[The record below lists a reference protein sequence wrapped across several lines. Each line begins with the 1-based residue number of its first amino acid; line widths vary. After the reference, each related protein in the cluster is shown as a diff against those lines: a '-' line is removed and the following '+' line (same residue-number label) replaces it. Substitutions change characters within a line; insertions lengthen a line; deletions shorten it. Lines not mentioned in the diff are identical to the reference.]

1 MSLKKLAVAGAAALA
16 VSGVWAENVSVN
28 NIDLSSGTA
37 FFGAMHFDTGAF
49 TDTFS
54 FANGPSWADV
64 SASLVTIDLGAKHIA
79 FTSATLN
86 GNALTLTAPGVF
98 QTGMGSW
105 SNVAGP
111 FQLVV
116 TGTTAGVGKGT
127 AHSYSGTMNVT
138 AVPEPETYALMLA
151 GLGAIGF
158 MARRRK
164 A

>member
-1 MSLKKLAVAGAAALA
+1 MNFKTLAVAGAVAAA
-16 VSGVWAENVSVN
+16 CSGAWADDVNVN
-28 NIDLSSGTA
+28 NIDLSTGTA
-37 FFGAMHFDTGAF
+37 FFGAMHFDNGAF

-54 FANGPSWADV
+54 FTGAPALSSV
-64 SASLVTIDLGAKHIA
+64 SASLITIDLAPKNIT

-86 GNALTLTAPGVF
+86 GNALTLTD
-98 QTGMGSW
+98 MGTFETAVGAWPS
-105 SNVAGP
+105 VAGP
-111 FQLVV
+111 YMITVM
-116 TGTTAGVGKGT
+116 GTTVGVARGQ

-164 A
+164 S